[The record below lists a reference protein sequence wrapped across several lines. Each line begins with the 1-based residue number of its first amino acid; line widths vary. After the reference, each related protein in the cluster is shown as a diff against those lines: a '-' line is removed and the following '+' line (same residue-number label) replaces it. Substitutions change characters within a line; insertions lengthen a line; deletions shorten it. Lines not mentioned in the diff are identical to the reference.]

1 MIRHALISSR
11 LKLEIELANQQRD
24 RKITEWF
31 GQYGRKV
38 LAFVRS
44 KIRDLE
50 VAEDTAQDVWL
61 QLTRQE
67 DLDDIEQIGNWLFTT
82 ARNRVTD
89 YYRKKKTVSFTQLS
103 AETGQQQDDETNPTE
118 DLRFDSWLEQN
129 LPDTILESQEFWEE
143 LSRALETLPAEQRD
157 VFIEHELNDVSF
169 KEMAE
174 KTGLSINTLLAR
186 KRYAVLRLR
195 AYFEDTEF

>member
-1 MIRHALISSR
+1 MADR
-11 LKLEIELANQQRD
+11 QRD
-24 RKITEWF
+24 SKITGWF
-31 GQYGRKV
+31 GQYGKRV

-50 VAEDTAQDVWL
+50 AAEDAAQDVWL

-67 DLDDIEQIGNWLFTT
+67 DLDAIEQVGNWLFTA

-89 YYRKKKTVSFTQLS
+89 YYRKMKSVPFSQITPANTDGD
-103 AETGQQQDDETNPTE
+103 ADEQDLAD
-118 DLRFDSWLEQN
+118 DLLFDQWLEHN
-129 LPDTILESQEFWEE
+129 LPDTMLETQEFRDE
-143 LSRALETLPAEQRD
+143 LDRALAALPPGQRE
-157 VFIEHELNDVSF
+157 VFVAHELYEVPF

-195 AYFEDTEF
+195 EHFAQWLE